1 MSNVLETKPDQSKEK
16 IVVKMIFG
24 TEHPAE
30 LKRVK
35 SFVTKIYREAGYS
48 DSEWKNINYDPWSTW
63 FYVDDFGEILAAMR
77 IIEKKPN
84 NFIPLEV
91 ACIYD
96 EKTYKKKGIPKRRYA
111 VIEKNV
117 ADWNAVAFQLSQ
129 LGWRT
134 VKILFR
140 TVAKYCAEK
149 GYRKVY
155 GMYNP
160 TLKGI
165 EKLYLKEGSVLS
177 KKYPGPVFF
186 PGFNLLNEQSTFQV
200 IELGKETLQKIAS
213 KL

>member
-1 MSNVLETKPDQSKEK
+1 
-16 IVVKMIFG
+16 MISGSDFP
-24 TEHPAE
+24 EE
-30 LKRVK
+30 LNRVK
-35 SFVTKIYREAGYS
+35 SFVSRIYKEAGYS
-48 DSEWKNINYDPWSTW
+48 DSDWKNINYDPWSTW
-63 FYVDDFGEILAAMR
+63 FYVDDFGEIIAAMR

-91 ACIYD
+91 AVILQGEGD
-96 EKTYKKKGIPKRRYA
+96 TTSPRRYA
-111 VIEKNV
+111 VIEENV

-129 LGWRT
+129 FGWRT

-149 GYRKVY
+149 GYEKVY

-160 TLKGI
+160 SLKGI

-177 KKYPGPVFF
+177 QKYPGPVFF